1 MPRIGPVDG
10 VQVGLRRLPSHAAV
24 LVRAMAARI
33 LLNVQR
39 VRLRHG
45 RKAMTPWRVLA
56 IVSITVLAVLAIEL
70 GLFYLW
76 GVWAARDFN
85 P

>member
-1 MPRIGPVDG
+1 
-10 VQVGLRRLPSHAAV
+10 
-24 LVRAMAARI
+24 
-33 LLNVQR
+33 
-39 VRLRHG
+39 
-45 RKAMTPWRVLA
+45 MTPWRVLA